1 MERNQLED
9 FLNKGYELG
18 FTKQTD
24 NPQYLGWI
32 LIQKRVPDDRYLS
45 LLNPGE
51 EPEYVRKQELFRNH
65 PYQVRVVELNR
76 DDFDNDRYETEKDF
90 NLNRVHYFSN
100 LDEVEEFV
108 QQFGHTLT
116 EIKWR
121 VEISAP

>member
-1 MERNQLED
+1 MERNQLDD

-24 NPQYLGWI
+24 NPEYLGWI

-45 LLNPGE
+45 LLNQGE
-51 EPEYVRKQELFRNH
+51 EPEYVRRQELFRNH

-76 DDFDNDRYETEKDF
+76 DVYDSDRYETEKDF

-100 LDEVEEFV
+100 LDEIEEFV

-116 EIKWR
+116 EI
-121 VEISAP
+121 